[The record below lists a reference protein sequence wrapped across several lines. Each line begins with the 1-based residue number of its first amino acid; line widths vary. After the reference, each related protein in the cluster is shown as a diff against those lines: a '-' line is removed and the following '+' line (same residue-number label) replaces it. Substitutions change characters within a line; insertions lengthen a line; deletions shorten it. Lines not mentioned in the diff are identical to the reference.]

1 MTREQAINYLTS
13 SGMSP
18 EQVEEV
24 VKALGAE
31 PCEDCISR
39 REAVLGFE
47 KDVVCNF
54 IGDCGIC
61 QFYQDESCLMT
72 KFLYSLPSVKPI
84 AKNATTTEDC
94 VSRDEV
100 LDMLNQIDISVYN
113 GYGFQKEEWVAFAKH
128 IPSVRSKP
136 LDDIAKP
143 TEWPA
148 DSLTEEE
155 VREAE
160 KEGLALVRAYK
171 DGYDAG
177 YIAGVKAYR
186 AFVELDEEE
195 KNEDSTL

>member
-1 MTREQAINYLTS
+1 MDYIRE
-13 SGMSP
+13 
-18 EQVEEV
+18 
-24 VKALGAE
+24 K
-31 PCEDCISR
+31 
-39 REAVLGFE
+39 
-47 KDVVCNF
+47 
-54 IGDCGIC
+54 
-61 QFYQDESCLMT
+61 
-72 KFLYSLPSVKPI
+72 LPSVTLQPTCNKV
-84 AKNATTTEDC
+84 ATDC
-94 VSRDEV
+94 VRP
-100 LDMLNQIDISVYN
+100 
-113 GYGFQKEEWVAFAKH
+113 KT
-128 IPSVRSKP
+128 

-186 AFVELDEEE
+186 AFVELEEEE